1 MLNLDPGGTM
11 SIHQP
16 ERPNGRAD
24 PLPEINGYT
33 VLRAIGHGGMSTVY
47 LAEQTALGREVAV
60 KVMLPEA
67 LADEVSRRRFENEV
81 RTIARLE
88 HPHIVGIFEVGR
100 SRDGLPYYA
109 MPYLARGHL
118 GQCDFTQDEGR
129 VVATL
134 RALLSALDYAH
145 ARGVIH
151 RDVKAENVLFDEANR
166 PLLADFG
173 IALRHGYSPRVTM
186 AGLAVGSTA
195 YMAPEQARGE
205 NVDHRADLYSVGVLA
220 YEMLAGRLP
229 YIADDALAMAMQHV
243 QDPIPRLPR
252 DKRHWQRFIDKS
264 MAKTAGLRYRSAQQM
279 LDALQKIE
287 RKRQSAGFA
296 LAHRIG
302 DFFAGVRRWPRG
314 VWIGAGLAAAALI
327 GVGLRHFDRPQAPA
341 QAATETAAPTTSA
354 GFADSAAPT
363 VGAPAPPLDP
373 TNDMLRPPPESPA
386 EAFVSAA
393 ERQTAARNLT
403 APEGGNAYDSLLAA
417 WRADSAHV
425 RLSAATDALIDAMAA
440 QIQQRLRSG
449 GSERVLDYA
458 QHAQRLARET
468 RRTNSPALK
477 RLQSA
482 LARGL
487 EERLDAA
494 AKAGDRA
501 AAVSFAELA
510 QKTMDDRGA
519 AAALMARALAV
530 GGSGSRAATDAAGL
544 TFMHSGGHVVA
555 VGRHEVT
562 RAEYARFANATGRTP
577 ALCRERASLLRLL
590 SPRDWTSPGFEQ
602 NDAQA
607 VVCVS
612 WQDAEAYLRWLGQRD
627 GRRYRLPNAAEAK
640 QLAATAES
648 KPVAE
653 WLSDCDQECRRRLA
667 HGKSWRGVA
676 NARPLDPTRGY
687 DDVGFRLVRD
697 P

>member
-1 MLNLDPGGTM
+1 M
-11 SIHQP
+11 SIQSP
-16 ERPNGRAD
+16 ERPESRD
-24 PLPEINGYT
+24 EILPEIAGYT

-118 GQCDFTQDEGR
+118 GQCDFTQDESR
-129 VVATL
+129 VASTL

-220 YEMLAGRLP
+220 YEMLTGRLP

-252 DKRHWQRFIDKS
+252 EKRHWQRLIDKS
-264 MAKTAGLRYRSAQQM
+264 MAKTAGQRYRNAQQM
-279 LDALQKIE
+279 LDALHKIE
-287 RKRQSAGFA
+287 RRRQSAGFA
-296 LAHRIG
+296 VSRRIG
-302 DFFAGVRRWPRG
+302 DFFATLKGWPRG
-314 VWIGAGLAAAALI
+314 VWIGVGLAAAALA
-327 GVGLRHFDRPQAPA
+327 GVGLRHFDRKP
-341 QAATETAAPTTSA
+341 E
-354 GFADSAAPT
+354 SAAPIAVSQPT
-363 VGAPAPPLDP
+363 IAPAPAAATPIAPIDP
-373 TNDMLRPPPESPA
+373 SDAMLRPPPESPA
-386 EAFVSAA
+386 ERWMRDA

-403 APEGGNAYDSLLAA
+403 APKEGNAYDSLLAA
-417 WRADSAHV
+417 WRADPDHT
-425 RLSAATDALIDAMAA
+425 RLPGAVDALIDATTL
-440 QIQQRLRSG
+440 QIQQRLKEG
-449 GSERVLDYA
+449 NAERVRDYLT
-458 QHAQRLARET
+458 HADGLARET
-468 RRTNSPALK
+468 RHTGSPALK
-477 RLQSA
+477 RLYAA
-482 LARGL
+482 LERGL
-487 EERLDAA
+487 RERVEDAA
-494 AKAGDRA
+494 KRGDRMT
-501 AAVSFAELA
+501 AVATAELA
-510 QKTMDDRGA
+510 ARTMSDKA
-519 AAALMARALAV
+519 AAAGLMKRALAV
-530 GGSGSRAATDAAGL
+530 TGTPADAAGL
-544 TFMHSGGHVVA
+544 QFMHSGGRIVA
-555 VGRHEVT
+555 VGRSEVS
-562 RAEYARFANATGRTP
+562 RGDYARFAAATGRTP
-577 ALCRERASLLRLL
+577 SLCRERASLLRLL
-590 SPRDWTSPGFEQ
+590 APRDWTSPGFEQ
-602 NDAQA
+602 TDGQA

-612 WQDAEAYLRWLGQRD
+612 WQDAEAYLHWLGQRD
-627 GRRYRLPNAAEAK
+627 GRRYRLPTAAEAK
-640 QLAATAES
+640 QIAPGS
-648 KPVAE
+648 DNKPVAE
-653 WLSDCDQECRRRLA
+653 WLADCEQSCRRRMA

-676 NARPLDPTRGY
+676 DSRPLDPGRGY
-687 DDVGFRLVRD
+687 DDVGFRVVRD